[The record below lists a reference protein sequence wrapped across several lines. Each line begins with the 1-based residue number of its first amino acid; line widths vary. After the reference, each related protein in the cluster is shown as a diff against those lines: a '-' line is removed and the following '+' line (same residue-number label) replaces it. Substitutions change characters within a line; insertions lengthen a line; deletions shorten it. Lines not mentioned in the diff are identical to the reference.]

1 MPDWRYPIERR
12 LDGLRIAPERERE
25 IVDELSQHLDDR
37 YNELRAGGATEDV
50 ARREALAELDDADLV
65 RELTGIE
72 RSRTGEPL
80 ALGAGANRRGLLGGV
95 WRDLRFGAR
104 LLVKDRVA
112 SLVVVF
118 TLALA
123 IAANAIVFGFADLLI
138 LRPLPLG
145 NAKDLV
151 TIFGVDRRSGSN
163 RERLSIADYLDLTRQ
178 ATSFV
183 DVAADRSDEAS
194 LTGAGDPLAVV
205 VSVVTPNIFS
215 TWDLGPF
222 AGRTFLRD
230 EGTPG
235 RMNVTVLSHRFWT
248 AHFAA
253 DPTII
258 GRAVTINGE
267 SHTVVGVLTPA
278 IEIGDLAD
286 IDLWLPLDT
295 SRAAETRNERPL
307 TLYALRPPGVTLD
320 AINAEL
326 TTIGERLQRADPLN
340 HADWRL
346 HAMTLRESTVGA
358 STWIYLALLGV
369 VTMLVLVVACANV
382 ATVMLAR
389 ASARRKEIALRLA
402 LGATRGRLVRQL
414 LAEGFI
420 VGCVSGAFGL
430 VLGYAG
436 LVAFRLASPESYF
449 QRLTLNGNLLA
460 FACALSLLAPLL
472 FAVMPALQS
481 SRPDLTEDLKD
492 GGRDASDSL
501 RGNRRRAILVVAQ
514 VGFALAVLFVAGLV
528 VRTVNALEHVPVGF
542 TFENILTTR
551 VRFDPPA
558 YRSDE
563 VRRRTV
569 ESILERLSAIP
580 GLSAAAATYRLP
592 LIDGEARRRF
602 TIIGRAPA
610 TIADLPSAF
619 EVETL
624 GDYPHALGVTLL
636 EGRMWR
642 VDDATR
648 AVAVVNREAVHR
660 YWPGESPVGAHI
672 AMVDAGGEQTG
683 EPIEIIGVIENV
695 LSSAVTQPPP
705 PRLYRPLGGRSLAS
719 VVFIARAHDDSGAT
733 APAVRDVLR
742 DVDRNLAVSQ
752 VLTFTSQI
760 ASFRRTYEL
769 IVALFVGFAAIGLII
784 AVTSVYGVTAFAV
797 NQRRHE
803 IGVRMALGATGG
815 DVIRLFVG
823 RSSRL
828 IAAGLVVGIVAGW
841 AIGRAMDSVLVGT
854 SATDPATFVTVIALL
869 VASGVAASLV
879 PAWSAVSIDPIAVLK
894 NE

>member
-183 DVAADRSDEAS
+183 DVAADRWDEAS
-194 LTGAGDPLAVV
+194 LTGAAEPLAVV
-205 VSVVTPNIFS
+205 VSFVTPNIFS

-253 DPTII
+253 DSTII

-295 SRAAETRNERPL
+295 SRAAETRNDRPL
-307 TLYALRPPGVTLD
+307 TLYALRRPGVTLD

-358 STWIYLALLGV
+358 SVWIYLALLGV

-414 LAEGFI
+414 LGK
-420 VGCVSGAFGL
+420 
-430 VLGYAG
+430 
-436 LVAFRLASPESYF
+436 ASSS
-449 QRLTLNGNLLA
+449 A
-460 FACALSLLAPLL
+460 ASAAPS
-472 FAVMPALQS
+472 AS
-481 SRPDLTEDLKD
+481 SSATR
-492 GGRDASDSL
+492 GWSHSDS
-501 RGNRRRAILVVAQ
+501 RRR
-514 VGFALAVLFVAGLV
+514 
-528 VRTVNALEHVPVGF
+528 
-542 TFENILTTR
+542 
-551 VRFDPPA
+551 
-558 YRSDE
+558 
-563 VRRRTV
+563 
-569 ESILERLSAIP
+569 
-580 GLSAAAATYRLP
+580 
-592 LIDGEARRRF
+592 
-602 TIIGRAPA
+602 
-610 TIADLPSAF
+610 
-619 EVETL
+619 
-624 GDYPHALGVTLL
+624 
-636 EGRMWR
+636 
-642 VDDATR
+642 
-648 AVAVVNREAVHR
+648 
-660 YWPGESPVGAHI
+660 
-672 AMVDAGGEQTG
+672 
-683 EPIEIIGVIENV
+683 
-695 LSSAVTQPPP
+695 
-705 PRLYRPLGGRSLAS
+705 
-719 VVFIARAHDDSGAT
+719 
-733 APAVRDVLR
+733 
-742 DVDRNLAVSQ
+742 
-752 VLTFTSQI
+752 
-760 ASFRRTYEL
+760 
-769 IVALFVGFAAIGLII
+769 
-784 AVTSVYGVTAFAV
+784 
-797 NQRRHE
+797 
-803 IGVRMALGATGG
+803 
-815 DVIRLFVG
+815 
-823 RSSRL
+823 SR
-828 IAAGLVVGIVAGW
+828 ISK
-841 AIGRAMDSVLVGT
+841 D
-854 SATDPATFVTVIALL
+854 
-869 VASGVAASLV
+869 
-879 PAWSAVSIDPIAVLK
+879 
-894 NE
+894 